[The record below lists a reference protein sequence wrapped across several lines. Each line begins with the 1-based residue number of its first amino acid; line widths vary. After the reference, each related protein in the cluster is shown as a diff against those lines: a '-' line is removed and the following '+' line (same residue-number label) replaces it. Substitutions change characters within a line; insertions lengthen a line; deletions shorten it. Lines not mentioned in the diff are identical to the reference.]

1 MTFAGCA
8 SDDEVSQEQ
17 NRLPLTFETSLSSSR
32 PVTRAVG
39 NKFDAD
45 DELLCYV
52 RHISGAEVVKTK
64 KVTIKNGNPTESLY
78 WDDFSESTDDGSKD
92 LRTAGHGLQSYY
104 GYYYNGG
111 KPTTDLVETT
121 GVLGWTT
128 AADQTTYGVMKAND
142 LLWSP
147 EQTAVTYDHA
157 KANRKGLE
165 VPYTHAMSKFTIILV
180 AGAGFE
186 AGDLENTTVTLK
198 GMSKAGTFIVPTG
211 TVTVDNPAEST
222 DVVMYSDATGAAT
235 ATTRTYEAVTVPL
248 TELTEG
254 KLLAVIDNADG
265 NIYEIKVTKGILGT
279 SDPVLD
285 KNWSGGLDAGKT
297 KSGYNYKLTV
307 NLAKQTIDVVAT
319 LADWSDVSAEV
330 NAPIHFSA
338 DVSNSGVTGDTF
350 TEDDTFSLWRTTD
363 LEKFTDEPTT
373 TVKYS
378 SGAFIYTPVLYW
390 ENASTNYYF
399 RALAEMTSGNAI
411 ATVISRNVYQGTD
424 LLWGTTKKHIV
435 KNSESTE
442 VTYDKGEAINPRTGD
457 VPLAFEHAM
466 SKVVINLVSVSG
478 DAAVTLEKATFELT
492 GVSKSGT
499 IDIAS
504 GSITPST
511 TIGKGFDGASSGATS
526 IMIPQNIT
534 DDIKLTVTLKDKTK
548 YSLLLNQCTC
558 VVEGVDT
565 PINKWESSK
574 QYTYTIS
581 LAKEAVKFRVLVQDW
596 DEKEGSGNATL
607 DWD

>member
-1 MTFAGCA
+1 MFAGCTIN
-8 SDDEVSQEQ
+8 DEVSQEQ
-17 NRLPLTFETSLSSSR
+17 SRLPLTFETSLLGSR
-32 PVTRAVG
+32 SVTRAVG
-39 NKFDAD
+39 NQFDTD

-52 RHISGAEVVKTK
+52 RHVSSTEVVQTK
-64 KVTIKNGNPTESLY
+64 MVTIKNGNPTESLY

-92 LRTAGHGLQSYY
+92 LRTDGHGLQSYY
-104 GYYYNGG
+104 GYCYNGG
-111 KPTTDLVETT
+111 SPTTDIVKAT

-128 AADQTTYGVMKAND
+128 AANQTAGGVMKAND
-142 LLWSP
+142 LLWSE
-147 EQTAVTYDHA
+147 EQITVTYDHA
-157 KANRKGLE
+157 KMTRKGLE

-198 GMSKAGTFIVPTG
+198 GMSKAGTFTAPTG
-211 TVTVDNPAEST
+211 TVTVDNPADST
-222 DVVMYSDATGAAT
+222 DVVMYSDATDAAT

-265 NIYEIKVTKGILGT
+265 NKYEIKVTRGILGT

-307 NLAKQTIDVVAT
+307 NLAKQAIDVVAT
-319 LADWSDVSAEV
+319 LADWSDVSADV
-330 NAPIHFSA
+330 AGKIQFSA
-338 DVSNSGVTGDTF
+338 DVIDSGVAAGIF
-350 TEDDTFSLWRTTD
+350 TEDDAFSLWRTTD
-363 LEKFTDEPTT
+363 LEKFADEPTT
-373 TVKYS
+373 TVKYT
-378 SGAFIYTPVLYW
+378 SGAFVYIPVLYW

-411 ATVISRNVYQGTD
+411 ATVTNRNVNQGTD

-435 KNSESTE
+435 TSSESTE
-442 VTYDKGEAINPRTGD
+442 VTYDKGAAINPRTGD
-457 VPLAFEHAM
+457 VPIAFEHAM

-492 GVSKSGT
+492 GVSKSGI

-565 PINKWESSK
+565 PINKWESCK

-581 LAKEAVKFRVLVQDW
+581 LAKEAVKFRVLVQNW